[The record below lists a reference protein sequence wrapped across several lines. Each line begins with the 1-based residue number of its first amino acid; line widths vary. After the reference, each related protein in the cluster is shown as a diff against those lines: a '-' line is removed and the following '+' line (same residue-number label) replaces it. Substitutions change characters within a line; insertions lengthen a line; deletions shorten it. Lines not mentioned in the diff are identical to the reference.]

1 MKTFIVTG
9 IQMRNKGSQAMFLSL
24 YSALK
29 SKYTDCDV
37 VGFASKYDS
46 PEQYKFRL
54 LPFDNYTRL
63 LFEYRLQRVPFLA
76 SILTYSVSKFR
87 DNDKWAGKISEMERA
102 LQNADAIFDASG
114 YALGSGWPKQS
125 GMALLQTI
133 RIARKYGKKIILM
146 PQSFGPFDW
155 GEKDDA
161 SFLEQVKEGL
171 TYPSR
176 IYAREKEG
184 YECLTSLGLDNVEL
198 SADLVIR
205 EKLFPTA
212 GDIFYNP
219 EARVVEYPPRDSV
232 GFIINR
238 NLFRIGDAPA
248 VLELYTKILQKLIDT
263 GEKVCILNTS
273 TADIDLVEDI
283 LKGVT
288 NRDKLDVI
296 TGEYSSPELIDIIS
310 RFKYVVASRYHSV
323 VFAYRS
329 GVPAVILGWA
339 SKYDDLAALF
349 QQQDYVFDIRSSG
362 VERIITQI
370 DTMSANYKVE
380 SQRIKESLE
389 IIQAGSVVQQ
399 AMSYL
404 QE

>member
-24 YSALK
+24 YCALK
-29 SKYTDCDV
+29 SKYKDCDI

-46 PEQYKFRL
+46 PEQYNFRL
-54 LPFDNYTRL
+54 LPFDNYTRFV
-63 LFEYRLQRVPFLA
+63 FEYRLQRVPLLA
-76 SILTYSVSKFR
+76 SILTYFVSKFR
-87 DNDKWAGKISEMERA
+87 NNDKWIGKISEMEEA
-102 LQNADAIFDASG
+102 LRKADAIFDASG

-125 GMALLQTI
+125 GMVLLQTI
-133 RIARKYGKKIILM
+133 KIARQYNKKIILM

-155 GEKDDA
+155 GDKDDA
-161 SFLEQVKEGL
+161 GFIEQMKEEL
-171 TYPSR
+171 KYPLK
-176 IYAREKEG
+176 IYAREREG
-184 YECLTSLGLDNVEL
+184 YECLASLGLDNVEL

-205 EKLFPTA
+205 EKLFPSA
-212 GDIFYNP
+212 SDIFHHP
-219 EARVVEYPPRDSV
+219 ETRVIEYPPRDSV

-248 VLELYTKILQKLIDT
+248 VLELYARILQKLIDN

-273 TADIDLVEDI
+273 TADTDLVEDI
-283 LKGVT
+283 LKKIT
-288 NRDKLDVI
+288 DRHKLDVI
-296 TGEYSSPELIDIIS
+296 SGEYSSPELIDIIA

-349 QQQDYVFDIRSSG
+349 QQQDYVFDIRDPG
-362 VERIITQI
+362 AGRILTQI
-370 DTMSANYKVE
+370 DMMGANYKME
-380 SQRIKESLE
+380 SQRIVGCLES
-389 IIQAGSVVQQ
+389 IQADSLVQQ
-399 AMSYL
+399 AINSL